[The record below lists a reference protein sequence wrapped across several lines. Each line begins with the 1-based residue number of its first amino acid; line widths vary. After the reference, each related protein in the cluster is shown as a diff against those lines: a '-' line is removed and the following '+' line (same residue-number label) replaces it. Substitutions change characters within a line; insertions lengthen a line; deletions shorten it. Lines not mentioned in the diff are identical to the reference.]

1 MSDIEQPFSSEELM
15 AEGGT
20 LLPAKEVLSL
30 LDLVVDLDLALDLA
44 APIDLAVA
52 ANANVGAPITAAV
65 GANVGSI
72 LSEATAAT
80 EQNVTIDQYIS
91 GDAVA
96 HAPQTT
102 VLDQSN
108 DVPDGGADGATATGL
123 EPTDGTALPIATEP
137 LPTDPVT
144 DGVATPDVSSIDAGS
159 VLDGDL
165 LNVDVNV
172 ALDADAAAP
181 IAGAVAA
188 NANLAAPID
197 ASAAANVLS
206 VDSEAIAV
214 SNQTANITQQLDDV
228 TAEAVAD
235 QDSTIE
241 Q

>member
-1 MSDIEQPFSSEELM
+1 MSEIEAVPLSSDELM

-52 ANANVGAPITAAV
+52 ANANVAAPITAAV
-65 GANVGSI
+65 GANVGSL

-80 EQNVTIDQYIS
+80 DQDVTIDQYIS
-91 GDAVA
+91 GEAVA

-102 VLDQSN
+102 VLDQGN
-108 DVPDGGADGATATGL
+108 DVPDGGTDGALAAGELPADSTVTPVAGG
-123 EPTDGTALPIATEP
+123 EPVNVPAA
-137 LPTDPVT
+137 
-144 DGVATPDVSSIDAGS
+144 DVSSVDAGS
-159 VLDGDL
+159 LLDGDL

-172 ALDADAAAP
+172 VLDADAAAP
-181 IAGAVAA
+181 VAGAVAA
-188 NANLAAPID
+188 NANVAAPID

-206 VDSEAIAV
+206 VDSDAIAV
-214 SNQTANITQQLDDV
+214 SNQTANITQHLDDV